1 MKHGKLYIIIL
12 VAGLIAATL
21 SACNSGSKAPD
32 LLEASESAND
42 VVEGFIN
49 ETLAEQSGEERLTYH
64 VGPVDI
70 PAGLVASVDE
80 PLVMT
85 FKLTKPMWVVGFEPR
100 MVNADG
106 EELDSK
112 LLHTAIVSNHHEEN
126 PLCTSANVGNPFM
139 VATSTLKS
147 IRFPQGHAYPVLAS
161 DPLEAKV
168 VVQNPTQETFINVF
182 FELTLVAK
190 PMNEFVQM
198 KDIKPMMVDVDACEH
213 TPIQVEPNNIDRR
226 QATYTINNASKL
238 IIAHGALQSY
248 GATVELTANKD
259 VMPFWTAEAIT
270 DDNNNIIDL
279 RGDPF
284 EKPSGIPFKKGDSIT
299 LSVLYDNTSD
309 SWLDTATAAAIVYMS
324 PEE

>member
-1 MKHGKLYIIIL
+1 MKHTRLYIIIL
-12 VAGLIAATL
+12 LAGFIAAAL
-21 SACNSGSKAPD
+21 SACNQGGGAPD
-32 LLEASESAND
+32 LLQASESTND
-42 VVEGFIN
+42 AVDGFIN
-49 ETLAEQSGEERLTYH
+49 ETLAEQSGEERITYH

-70 PAGLVASVDE
+70 PAGLVASADD
-80 PLVMT
+80 PLILT
-85 FKLTKPMWVVGFEPR
+85 FQLTKPMWVIGFEPR

-112 LLHTAIVSNHHEEN
+112 LLHTAVVSNHHEEN

-139 VATSTLKS
+139 VATSTLKN

-168 VVQNPTQETFINVF
+168 IVQNPTEETYINAY
-182 FELTLVAK
+182 FELTLIAK

-198 KDIKPMMVDVDACEH
+198 KDIKPMMVDIDACEH
-213 TPIQVEPNNIDRR
+213 SPIQVEPNNIDRR
-226 QATYTINNASKL
+226 QATYAINSASKL
-238 IIAHGALQSY
+238 IMAHGALQSY
-248 GATVELTANKD
+248 GATVELTANKE

-270 DDNNNIIDL
+270 DDGNNIIDL
-279 RGDPF
+279 RNDPF
-284 EKPSGIPFKKGDSIT
+284 EKPSGIPFKKGDTIT

-309 SWLDTATAAAIVYMS
+309 AWLDNATAAAIVYMS

>member
-1 MKHGKLYIIIL
+1 MKHAKLYIIIL
-12 VAGLIAATL
+12 AAGLTAML
-21 SACNSGSKAPD
+21 FSACNQGGSAPD

-42 VVEGFIN
+42 VVENFIN
-49 ETLAEQSGEERLTYH
+49 ETLAEQSGEERITYH

-70 PAGLVASVDE
+70 PAGLVASTDQ
-80 PLVMT
+80 PLVLT
-85 FKLTKPMWVVGFEPR
+85 FQLTKPMWVIGFEPR

-139 VATSTLKS
+139 VATSTLKN

-168 VVQNPTQETFINVF
+168 VVQNPTDQTFINVF

-198 KDIKPMMVDVDACEH
+198 KDIKPMMVDMDVCEH
-213 TPIQVEPNNIDRR
+213 SPIQVEPNNIDRR
-226 QATYTINNASKL
+226 QATYTINNAAKL
-238 IIAHGALQSY
+238 IMAHAALQSY

-259 VMPFWTAEAIT
+259 VMPFWTAEAVT
-270 DDNNNIIDL
+270 DDNNHIIDL
-279 RGDPF
+279 RNDPF
-284 EKPSGIPFKKGDSIT
+284 EKPSGVPFKKGDSLT

-309 SWLDTATAAAIVYMS
+309 SWLDSATAAAIIYMS